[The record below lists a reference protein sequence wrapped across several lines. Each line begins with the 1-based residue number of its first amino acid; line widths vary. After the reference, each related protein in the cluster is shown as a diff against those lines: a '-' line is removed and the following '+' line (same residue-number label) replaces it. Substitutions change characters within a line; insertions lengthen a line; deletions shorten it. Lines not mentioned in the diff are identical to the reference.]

1 MEVGMYQ
8 ILMLFLLLITGAMS
22 HAQIQTILT
31 VGNIPITTYDID
43 EMKQF
48 LEATSGG
55 RKSTPADALEALLY
69 QNSLVV
75 IGVDNPA
82 YNMTESE
89 FRRTLA
95 YITNSSSQEGADQRR
110 EIYEKFPEMFR
121 LALRSDKTKRALM
134 YGDTKVREIVNVP
147 TSEKEKQ
154 DFYNKNKKDMKD
166 SPFPKVNV
174 LVFATEISD
183 RLSLS
188 QLSELEEDMKKLSQD
203 LNTSSDF
210 NALRRKYNKIRFTKY
225 SGETG
230 LFTPDILVLQKGL
243 PEEIIGVALQKNL
256 NLGATN
262 IAIVKNKGV
271 FIPIPVPL
279 RTAKKSIYLSLKVLD
294 IVDPKELSYEEAAPR
309 IDEILRAQRGEEAV
323 RKLVA
328 QRVREGQVTIT
339 LAEPGVYKP
348 VIDKFIAGGET
359 SSAAPSPAKKKK

>member
-1 MEVGMYQ
+1 MEVSMHR
-8 ILMLFLLLITGAMS
+8 LMMIFLLLLSGTIS
-22 HAQIQTILT
+22 YAQIQTILT

-55 RKSTPADALEALLY
+55 RKVTPTEALEALLY
-69 QNSLVV
+69 QSSLVV
-75 IGVDNPA
+75 IGTDNPT

-89 FRRTLA
+89 FRRTLS

-134 YGDTKVREIVNVP
+134 YGEPKVREVVNVP

-166 SPFPKVNV
+166 SPFPKVNI

-183 RLSLS
+183 KLSLS
-188 QLSELEEDMKKLSQD
+188 QLSELEEDMQKLAQD

-210 NALRRKYNKIRFTKY
+210 NALRRKYSKIRLTKY

-230 LFTPDILVLQKGL
+230 LFTPDILILQKGL
-243 PEEIIGVALQKNL
+243 PEEVVGVALQKKL

-262 IAIVKNKGV
+262 ITIAKNKGV
-271 FIPIPVPL
+271 YIPIPVPV
-279 RTAKKSIYLSLKVLD
+279 RTAKKSIYLSFKVLD
-294 IVDPKELSYEEAAPR
+294 IVDPKELTYDEAAPR
-309 IDEILRAQRGEEAV
+309 IDEMLRTQRGEEAV
-323 RKLVA
+323 RKLVS
-328 QRVREGQVTIT
+328 QRVRDGQVTFT
-339 LAEPGVYKP
+339 LAEPGAYKS
-348 VIDKFIAGGET
+348 VIDKFVAGGET
-359 SSAAPSPAKKKK
+359 PPTPPAKKKK